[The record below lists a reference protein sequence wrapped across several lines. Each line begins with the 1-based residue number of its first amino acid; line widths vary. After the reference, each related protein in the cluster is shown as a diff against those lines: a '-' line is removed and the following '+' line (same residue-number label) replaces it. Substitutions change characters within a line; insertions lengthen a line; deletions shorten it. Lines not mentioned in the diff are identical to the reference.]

1 MKKIAFA
8 LTALGLAAGVAQADS
23 FRETMDRH
31 DNAPVFATADQTVE
45 LPAGRVYGS
54 KDLVNMNLSPN
65 DKVTVTRFPSSGV
78 IDAPSRN

>member
-23 FRETMDRH
+23 FRESMDRH
-31 DNAPVFATADQTVE
+31 DNAPVFATAGQTVE
-45 LPAGRVYGS
+45 LPASRVYGS

-78 IDAPSRN
+78 IDAPSRD